1 MKTGRIQTLG
11 GIQYS
16 SSDAVVQSTALVG
29 ADAEYSNPTSPSIET
44 VGDALDELLMR
55 TAPRYMEVQDTPYL
69 VMRGGDYVCLP
80 GSNTLYLGNGMRLGE
95 AVSISSG
102 VELWTVRSSST
113 VRVGDKVGQ
122 EVTAL
127 EEGCSITLLMTSLG
141 WICTHLLGNVD
152 IPLLISN
159 P

>member
-16 SSDAVVQSTALVG
+16 TSQEVQTSPFVG
-29 ADAEYSNPTSPSIET
+29 ADAPYINPTSPSLST
-44 VGDALDELLMR
+44 VGDALDQLLES
-55 TAPRYMEVQDTPYL
+55 TTSRYMEVQDTPYL

-80 GSNTLYLGNGMRLGE
+80 GSNTLYLGNGMSMGE
-95 AVSISSG
+95 VVSISSG
-102 VELWTVRSSST
+102 VELWTVRSSSII
-113 VRVGDKVGQ
+113 RVGDKVGQ

-152 IPLLISN
+152 ILLLISN